1 MPVPISTHNKYTG
14 KLHSLPA
21 LVSCIVRDVGNEVD
35 PTLLASEL
43 RLVLGHLM
51 RRLRAEHR
59 FSLSQGAVLGRLDR
73 EGSRSIG
80 DLALAERVR
89 PQSMAQTVADLE
101 ADGLIAR
108 RPDPADGRRT
118 LLELTEQGLRT
129 LDADRSQRE
138 GWLAGAI
145 VEELSPAER
154 QLLVR
159 ATELLRRLSENST
172 DSPHAPALD
181 GARELPGA
189 ERPRPATHTRDRA
202 GASAATLPVDQ

>member
-1 MPVPISTHNKYTG
+1 M
-14 KLHSLPA
+14 
-21 LVSCIVRDVGNEVD
+21 GNEVD

-89 PQSMAQTVADLE
+89 PQSMAQTVSDLE

-129 LDADRSQRE
+129 LEADRSQRE

-145 VEELSPAER
+145 AEDLSPAER

-159 ATELLRRLSENST
+159 ATELLRRLSENT
-172 DSPHAPALD
+172 TEAPSQDVA
-181 GARELPGA
+181 
-189 ERPRPATHTRDRA
+189 RPATRTRDRA
-202 GASAATLPVDQ
+202 GTSVSAGALRVDQ